1 MERHI
6 ESFLNDWGSLQ
17 DQDVITYFRE
27 TMKLVSSS
35 NLDKSIVTRLLDYAE
50 NTYKNIALE
59 LIDAPLATNNR
70 VAAQWQL
77 ICSGPI
83 QLEGQH
89 TDIPA
94 SPERIVVSGADFI
107 RGFQGKVR
115 EVDVYFDNKDLL
127 LLQRITHQQRPG
139 NVKKLDQI
147 SPSYRK
153 SGLSEDEIKAIAQRI
168 STTLS
173 TQKPFLDSD
182 LSLSKL
188 AAMVNVKPSH
198 ASQVISQ
205 HFKTNFFQLM
215 ADFRMKEAKHRLSN
229 ALDESVL
236 DIALDAGFG
245 SKSVFYNVFRKH
257 TGMTP
262 LQYRKSLK
270 G

>member
-6 ESFLNDWGSLQ
+6 ESFLNDWRSLRN
-17 DQDVITYFRE
+17 QDVITYFRDS
-27 TMKLVSSS
+27 MKFVSTS
-35 NLDKSIVTRLLDYAE
+35 NLDNSLVTQLLDYVE
-50 NTYKNIALE
+50 KTYQSISLE
-59 LIDAPLATNNR
+59 LIDAPLITNNR

-77 ICSGPI
+77 SCSSPI
-83 QLEGQH
+83 HLDEREES
-89 TDIPA
+89 TPF
-94 SPERIVVSGADFI
+94 SPQSIVLSGADFI

-127 LLQRITHQQRPG
+127 LLQRITSMHQPINGRKIGQT
-139 NVKKLDQI
+139 

-153 SGLSEDEIKAIAQRI
+153 SGLSEDEISTIAQRM
-168 STTLS
+168 TATLS
-173 TQKPFLDSD
+173 TQKPFLDSEF
-182 LSLSKL
+182 SLSKL
-188 AAMVNVKPSH
+188 ATLVGVKPNH

-215 ADFRMKEAKHRLSN
+215 ADFRMEEAKRRLSN
-229 ALDESVL
+229 TLDESVL
-236 DIALDAGFG
+236 NIALDAGFG

-262 LQYRKSLK
+262 LQYRKSLR